1 MAWPVFSMYRWH
13 SPYTA
18 GTSHTDWEG
27 NYSSDCL
34 TYTATTHTF
43 NTLGHTT
50 LCRVDIFL
58 VWIFSRVWRPCVA
71 RCRAAGCLQLRKLVL
86 DWSSNH

>member
-50 LCRVDIFL
+50 LCSGDIFQSL
-58 VWIFSRVWRPCVA
+58 ATMCGAVPGGGLSAITKISFR
-71 RCRAAGCLQLRKLVL
+71 LEQ
-86 DWSSNH
+86 